1 MELISAVVEAHVLRS
16 KAVHKEK
23 ILHCQGF
30 VHWENRKKINK
41 CKRRS
46 ECIYHISIRQGAISS
61 MIALGF
67 EDPKL
72 WSSRAH
78 C

>member
-30 VHWENRKKINK
+30 VHWENRKINK
-41 CKRRS
+41 
-46 ECIYHISIRQGAISS
+46 
-61 MIALGF
+61 
-67 EDPKL
+67 
-72 WSSRAH
+72 
-78 C
+78 